1 MKFAAIIVYT
11 TGESTGA
18 TVQAENRSGAWQKLL
33 DAFDGG
39 KSVCQVTLAQVLT
52 PERIIK

>member
-1 MKFAAIIVYT
+1 MKYAAIIVYT
-11 TGESTGA
+11 TGENTGA
-18 TVQAENRSGAWQKLL
+18 TVRADTWHKLL

-39 KSVCQVTLAQVLT
+39 KNIRQMTLAQVLT

>member
-1 MKFAAIIVYT
+1 MKFAAILSYN
-11 TGESTGA
+11 TGEATGA
-18 TVQAENRSGAWQKLL
+18 AVQADNCREAWRKLL

-39 KSVCQVTLAQVLT
+39 ENIRSIQLAQVLT